1 MFLKSLTKICDK
13 YQEINKQAKAVM
25 WYTVCN
31 ILQKTSAFLVV
42 PIYIRLLTPSQ
53 FGEYTVFMSWKEI
66 IAIFA
71 TLNLYCGVF
80 TKAMVDYEHDRNCY
94 ISSMQG
100 LTTVIVIVSLSI
112 YLLFKNFFQA
122 VLEFDEI
129 TILLLSVYFIVF
141 PALQFWSVRQRVEYN
156 YRILVIVTLFL
167 TIITPI
173 VSLCLLVYTTLNAKA
188 LIWGFLI
195 VQIFAGLYFYIRNF
209 LMKFCFFNKK
219 YWLHALEFNIPLIP
233 HYLSLIALSQIDRIM
248 IKEFCGL
255 DKAGIY
261 SLIFSLATVLSF
273 FVGAIN
279 DSYVPWMYQK
289 IRDKNYTKIKL
300 VTNKLCILICV
311 LVFGVMIAA
320 PDVLRF
326 IATPPYYEAVWMIP
340 PIATGVYLM
349 FCYNLFSTVEFYF
362 SATKMVMTASVLGAL
377 FKIGLDY
384 IFLPMY
390 GYLTAGYITL
400 LCYLFFFLV
409 HFTFMVFVCKSN
421 TQGDLIFDVSYIFR
435 LTLVML
441 CLMVFCLT
449 VYRYDYIRYL
459 IFVGILI
466 FMYLNRKSII
476 SLFFDVR
483 GHKIVA

>member
-209 LMKFCFFNKK
+209 LMKFC
-219 YWLHALEFNIPLIP
+219 
-233 HYLSLIALSQIDRIM
+233 
-248 IKEFCGL
+248 
-255 DKAGIY
+255 
-261 SLIFSLATVLSF
+261 
-273 FVGAIN
+273 
-279 DSYVPWMYQK
+279 
-289 IRDKNYTKIKL
+289 
-300 VTNKLCILICV
+300 
-311 LVFGVMIAA
+311 
-320 PDVLRF
+320 
-326 IATPPYYEAVWMIP
+326 
-340 PIATGVYLM
+340 
-349 FCYNLFSTVEFYF
+349 
-362 SATKMVMTASVLGAL
+362 
-377 FKIGLDY
+377 
-384 IFLPMY
+384 
-390 GYLTAGYITL
+390 
-400 LCYLFFFLV
+400 
-409 HFTFMVFVCKSN
+409 
-421 TQGDLIFDVSYIFR
+421 
-435 LTLVML
+435 
-441 CLMVFCLT
+441 
-449 VYRYDYIRYL
+449 
-459 IFVGILI
+459 
-466 FMYLNRKSII
+466 
-476 SLFFDVR
+476 
-483 GHKIVA
+483 